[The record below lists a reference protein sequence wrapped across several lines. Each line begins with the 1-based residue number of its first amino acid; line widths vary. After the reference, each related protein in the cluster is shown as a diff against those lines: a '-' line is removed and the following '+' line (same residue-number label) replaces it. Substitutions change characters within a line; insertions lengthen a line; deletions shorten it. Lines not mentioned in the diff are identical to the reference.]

1 MPILEGDIKLLASE
15 RLTDTTDGGGR
26 KTGKEI
32 VTGQHNAVF
41 PDISDL
47 DRAYGR
53 VNLRKMF
60 MGVETPDNDV
70 YFGAHIIVLAPPT
83 DPSVSITLF
92 STKDHFDVRSNAQNY
107 IESYLARGP
116 KWQGYL
122 YDTQLKGQRAIRL
135 IQRAAVRLPE
145 VGETLVMVG
154 KPGAAD
160 EYFEFVRIT
169 NVKSVPT
176 TFLVDGYSQEFVR
189 NVVTC
194 ELSAPLTATF
204 EGNQPTPF
212 DNVTQVS
219 QLRETVVADAAKYYS
234 ASKVARAAQF
244 GSMQV
249 YAESIYTQLVPSART
264 ETPAVDL
271 TAGGQVSTLSPSSSG
286 VVTITTTIAISSGKA
301 LYLGTGAEPGSVTL
315 TVGSAV
321 IKDQGGELLL
331 GGTVVGSIDYPRG
344 LLTFN
349 SQCPN
354 YGTVS
359 KTAAFKPASAVV
371 RIVDT
376 LHLHVSESTRGYAY
390 TATLKPIPAPGTL
403 TLSFMAQGK
412 WYDLIDNGK
421 GQLVGADASFGS
433 GVLNFTTGSLMVT
446 LGALPD
452 TGSDILM
459 SWGAPTTSFNRA
471 DLKTAMVGINGILGS
486 SIEFNAPGALYSSST
501 TTA

>member
-1 MPILEGDIKLLASE
+1 MAILEGDIKLLASE

-26 KTGKEI
+26 KTGSEI

-60 MGVETPDNDV
+60 LGVETPDNDV
-70 YFGAHIIVLAPPT
+70 YFGAHVIVLTPPA

-92 STKDHFDVRSNAQNY
+92 STDDHFDERSSAQNY
-107 IESYLARGP
+107 IESYLAKGP

-154 KPGAAD
+154 KPGAVD
-160 EYFEFVRIT
+160 EYFEYVRIT
-169 NVKSVPT
+169 DVKSVAT
-176 TFLVDGYSQEFVR
+176 TFLVEGYSQEFVR

-194 ELSAPLTATF
+194 ELSAPLTYSF
-204 EGNQPTPF
+204 EGNQPTPY
-212 DNVTQVS
+212 DNAAQVS

-234 ASKVARAAQF
+234 TVPLSRAAAF
-244 GSMQV
+244 GAMQL
-249 YAESIYTQLVPSART
+249 YADCIYTQLVPSSRT

-271 TAGGQVSTLSPSSSG
+271 TAGGQVSTLSPSSNG
-286 VVTITTTIAISSGKA
+286 VVSFITTVAVSSGKA
-301 LYLGTGAEPGSVTL
+301 LYLGTGAEPGSVSL
-315 TVGSAV
+315 TVGAAV
-321 IKDQGGELLL
+321 IKDSGGELLL
-331 GGTVVGSIDYPRG
+331 GGTVVGAIDYQRG
-344 LLTFN
+344 ALTFN

-354 YGTVS
+354 YGTTS
-359 KTAAFKPASAVV
+359 KTAAFKPASAVT

-376 LHLHVSESTRGYAY
+376 QHLPVTESTRGYAY

-412 WYDLIDNGK
+412 WYDLTDNGK
-421 GQLVGADASFGS
+421 GQLVGADASYGS
-433 GVLNFTTGSLMVT
+433 GMVNFTTGSLMVT

-452 TGSDILM
+452 TGSEILM
-459 SWGAPTTSFNRA
+459 SWGSPTTSFNRA
-471 DLKTAMVGINGILGS
+471 DLSTALVGVSGVLGS
-486 SIEFNAPGALYSSST
+486 TIEFNAPVVSMLISS
-501 TTA
+501 